1 MENASQYSS
10 IRSTLM
16 QRISLEVKN
25 QRRADAE
32 CCHTLALKLKAI
44 EARDSSRAE
53 AKLSKVLSRE
63 TELRKELE
71 LLATQRGKLENSISL
86 HEEMLDR
93 KSVV

>member
-32 CCHTLALKLKAI
+32 CCHTLALKSEAI
-44 EARDSSRAE
+44 EAE
-53 AKLSKVLSRE
+53 LKLNYLKSCQGRLS
-63 TELRKELE
+63 
-71 LLATQRGKLENSISL
+71 
-86 HEEMLDR
+86 
-93 KSVV
+93 